1 MNTKF
6 NQLSKHLLVVL
17 LTVVVAS
24 AQAQPPTP
32 SNPLPPQGL
41 LSRFIEI
48 KYSSELYVETQLKS
62 ETLTAAQKDTALAT
76 YNTLRW
82 KVDGFVYQLS
92 SEMIARNSPRA
103 WRKLNEW
110 CLQGKDDAQQLKKIQ
125 NLKDFNEIENFYAT
139 KIKPFVIPVTKTL
152 NLTTNVFYLLK
163 DSYTIIKGMSD
174 LKTQK
179 TMALIELMDHTRLM
193 SVGELRKG
201 VK

>member
-6 NQLSKHLLVVL
+6 NQLSKHLLMVL

-41 LSRFIEI
+41 LSRLIEI

-76 YNTLRW
+76 YNTIRW

-92 SEMIARNSPRA
+92 SEMIANNSPRA

-110 CLQGKDDAQQLKKIQ
+110 CLQGKGDAQQLKKIQ

-179 TMALIELMDHTRLM
+179 TMALIELMDHTRLI

>member
-24 AQAQPPTP
+24 ALAQPPTP

-41 LSRFIEI
+41 LSRLIEI

-62 ETLTAAQKDTALAT
+62 ETSTAAQKDTALAT

-92 SEMIARNSPRA
+92 SEMIANNSPRA

-110 CLQGKDDAQQLKKIQ
+110 CLQGKDNGQQLKKIQ
-125 NLKDFNEIENFYAT
+125 NLQDFNEIENFYAT